1 MKNSLKNKFI
11 LITILSFTVL
21 MMVVGAVGYTT
32 VYKLVSEQEEEDMRK
47 IVKMTMAEYDR
58 IYPGEYGIQLNED
71 GTYIV
76 YKGEEDISDD
86 YVLLDS
92 VKDNFE
98 YDISLFCK
106 NIRVLTT
113 FEDENGDRLKTT
125 KAATT
130 VDQDVIDGAKAHF
143 YSNVK
148 IGDQSCFA
156 YYEPIFLKDGTV
168 YGMIGVCCPAT
179 TVHDGVIRAVSP
191 LAVICAITAIFFCII
206 SISFSKAIIKRFT
219 ALSKFMRSVA
229 NGNFMTPV
237 DPVLNSDDELG
248 EVCKDARRMQ
258 RNIQVLVEIDTL
270 TKLNN
275 RRYGGNRLKV
285 VMKKA
290 EESGMPFCVCI
301 GDIDFFK
308 KVNDTYGHDAGDEV
322 LKAVASVLNANM
334 KGKGFVARWGGEE
347 FLIVYEMADLKPSV
361 DALNDMLQEVRELEI
376 VSGGITIKVT
386 MSFGIIQGQGG
397 WTEDMLLKA
406 ADDNLYYAKTHGR
419 NQVYYGQSES

>member
-11 LITILSFTVL
+11 LITIVSFTVL
-21 MMVVGAVGYTT
+21 VMIVGAVGYTT
-32 VYKLVSEQEEEDMRK
+32 VYRLMSEQEETVMK
-47 IVKMTMAEYDR
+47 NIVKMAVEEYDR
-58 IYPGEYGIQLNED
+58 IYPGEYGIQLNE
-71 GTYIV
+71 GGSYIV
-76 YKGEEDISDD
+76 YKGEADISDD
-86 YVLLDS
+86 YELLNAI
-92 VKDNFE
+92 KDNFG
-98 YDISLFCK
+98 YDMSLFCK
-106 NIRVLTT
+106 NVRVLTT
-113 FEDENGDRLKTT
+113 FEDENGDKLTTT
-125 KAATT
+125 KAATA
-130 VDQDVIDGAKAHF
+130 VDKDVVDGGKAHF

-148 IGDQSCFA
+148 IGDESYFA
-156 YYEPIFLKDGTV
+156 YYEPIILKDGTV
-168 YGMIGVCCPAT
+168 YGMFGVCCPAT
-179 TVHDGVIRAVSP
+179 TVHYGAIRAVAP
-191 LAVICAITAIFFCII
+191 LALICAIMAIFFCAI
-206 SISFSKAIIKRFT
+206 SIRFSKAIIRRFT

-248 EVCKDARRMQ
+248 EVSKDARRMQ

-285 VMKKA
+285 IMKKA
-290 EESGMPFCVCI
+290 EDSGMPFCVCI

-322 LKAVASVLNANM
+322 LKSVAGVLNASM

-347 FLIVYEMADLKPSV
+347 FLIVYEMADLMPSV
-361 DALNDMLQEVRELEI
+361 EALNDMLQKVRDLEI
-376 VSGGITIKVT
+376 VSGGTTIKVT
-386 MSFGIIQGQGG
+386 MSFGIIQGQAG

-419 NQVYYGQSES
+419 NQVYYGQEE

>member
-21 MMVVGAVGYTT
+21 MIVVGVVGYTT
-32 VYKLVSEQEEEDMRK
+32 VYKFVSEQEEEDMRK
-47 IVKMTMAEYDR
+47 LVKMTMAEYDR
-58 IYPGEYGIQLNED
+58 IYPGEYGIQLNE
-71 GTYIV
+71 GGSYIV
-76 YKGEEDISDD
+76 YKGKADISDD
-86 YVLLDS
+86 YELLNAI
-92 VKDNFE
+92 KDNFG

-106 NIRVLTT
+106 NVRVLTT
-113 FEDENGDRLKTT
+113 FEDENGDKLITT
-125 KAATT
+125 KAATA
-130 VDQDVIDGAKAHF
+130 VDKDVVDGGKAHF

-148 IGDQSCFA
+148 IGDENYFA
-156 YYEPIFLKDGTV
+156 YYEPIILKDGTV

-179 TVHDGVIRAVSP
+179 TVHDGVIGAISP
-191 LAVICAITAIFFCII
+191 LAGICAITAIFFCAI
-206 SISFSKAIIKRFT
+206 SIRFSKAIIRRFT

-275 RRYGGNRLKV
+275 RRYGGNRLKTI
-285 VMKKA
+285 MKKG
-290 EESGMPFCVCI
+290 EDSGMPFCVCI

-322 LKAVASVLNANM
+322 LKSVAGVLNASM

-347 FLIVYEMADLKPSV
+347 FLIVYEMADLMPSV
-361 DALNDMLQEVRELEI
+361 EALNDMLQKVRDLEI
-376 VSGGITIKVT
+376 VSGGTTIKVT
-386 MSFGIIQGQGG
+386 MSFGIIQGQTG

-419 NQVYYGQSES
+419 NQVYYGQEE